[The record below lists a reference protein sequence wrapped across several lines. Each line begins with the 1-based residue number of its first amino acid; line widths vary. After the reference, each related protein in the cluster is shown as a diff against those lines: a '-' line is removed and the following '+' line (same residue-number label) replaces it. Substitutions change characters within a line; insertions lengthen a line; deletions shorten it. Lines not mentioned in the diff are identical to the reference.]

1 MLLYWY
7 HYSHNGERIQPETD
21 DDSIGGH
28 FLHLLHGEAPSAS
41 WEQAMH
47 ASLILYAEHEFN
59 ASTFAGRVIAG
70 TGSDVY
76 SAIVGAIGALRGP
89 KHGGANEVSLEIQ
102 QRYETPEEAEADIR
116 RRIDNKEVV
125 IGFGHPVYTVSD
137 PRHQVIKEIA
147 LRLSQEAG
155 AMKLYDIADRLESVM
170 RDTKRCSPTSTG
182 SRRCLIT
189 SWGAH
194 RNVHAAVCHG
204 AGERLVGAHH
214 RATAGQQNHSPVR
227 QLYRAGSAGV
237 RTAGSALSADRY
249 RVVFTMEPLGIMM
262 LESANT
268 RRPPF
273 DREMVDIVDYV
284 MKEAVDT
291 PAAYRTAHYCLL
303 DTLGCGLEALSY
315 PACKKLMGPVVPG
328 AEVLNGTRVPGTRFQ
343 LDPVQAAFNIGAMIR
358 WLDFNDTWLAAEWG
372 HPSDNLGGILA
383 VADWLSR
390 QAVAVG
396 KAPLTMRQ
404 VLIAMIKAHEIQG
417 CLALENAFNR
427 VGLDHVLLVKVAST
441 AVVAQLLGLSR
452 AEILNAVSLAGGRQS
467 LRIYRHAPNAG
478 TRKSWAA
485 GMRPPARCGWR

>member
-1 MLLYWY
+1 M
-7 HYSHNGERIQPETD
+7 
-21 DDSIGGH
+21 
-28 FLHLLHGEAPSAS
+28 
-41 WEQAMH
+41 
-47 ASLILYAEHEFN
+47 
-59 ASTFAGRVIAG
+59 
-70 TGSDVY
+70 
-76 SAIVGAIGALRGP
+76 
-89 KHGGANEVSLEIQ
+89 SLEIQ

-328 AEVLNGTRVPGTRFQ
+328 AEVLNGSRVPGTRFQ

-452 AEILNAVSLAGGRQS
+452 AEILNAVSLAWVDGQS
-467 LRIYRHAPNAG
+467 LRTYRHAPNAG